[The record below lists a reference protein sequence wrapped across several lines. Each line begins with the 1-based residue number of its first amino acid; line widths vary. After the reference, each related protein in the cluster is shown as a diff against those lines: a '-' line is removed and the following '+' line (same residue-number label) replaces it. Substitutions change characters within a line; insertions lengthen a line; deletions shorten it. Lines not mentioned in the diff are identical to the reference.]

1 MRNQGVRMIITSP
14 MIQKATKP
22 KKTELQ
28 RLQAKAKRE
37 RHESKFAMLWKARKG
52 PSITILIREYKFHP
66 TRKWRF
72 DFAHVATKTAIEIE
86 GGTWSGGR
94 HTRGSGYSKDCE
106 KYNEA
111 AKLGWCVLRY
121 TAEKINYQCVF
132 EVMDAITQRE
142 RLLR

>member
-1 MRNQGVRMIITSP
+1 MIITSP